1 MRVLM
6 RDKDDSTLILIEAA
20 SITYD
25 RTAMELYVGT
35 VETDYVI
42 ERITEV
48 NANSLIQELY
58 NTGKVDVTLYSAY
71 EDER

>member
-71 EDER
+71 EDE

>member
-6 RDKDDSTLILIEAA
+6 RDKDDSTLILIEAT

-48 NANSLIQELY
+48 NANSLI
-58 NTGKVDVTLYSAY
+58 
-71 EDER
+71 